1 MSTCLKMTR
10 ELAKRLLMLKPLIK
24 LLDIQFFPVVL
35 PVVLQCIALPYES
48 HVTRN
53 LARMRRGGCCG
64 ANVHFFVQLRL
75 MDIILIKLNSS
86 FKKYSYS
93 LNSVCYT
100 YGVAFI

>member
-53 LARMRRGGCCG
+53 LARMRRAEEG
-64 ANVHFFVQLRL
+64 AVERTFTFLFSC
-75 MDIILIKLNSS
+75 D
-86 FKKYSYS
+86 
-93 LNSVCYT
+93 
-100 YGVAFI
+100 